1 MSNSIQS
8 TFIRSGQSLA
18 GLTVVHVV
26 EGSQGG
32 VGTAVRDLI
41 EAQSRDSG
49 IREVHLVTDR
59 RRMGDMLHAVPAR
72 IHEYRST
79 RSPFGLLHVSRS
91 LQRQLRSIA
100 PDVVY
105 LHSSFPGLY
114 GRLQLRRQAT
124 PWVTVYCAH
133 GWAFTQQISF
143 AARKLYMLVERT
155 LARHTDA
162 IVSISYSEFDA
173 AVRANVTGPLHR
185 VIYHGVPGRKEVVP
199 APVPVDP
206 DRLNVAF
213 IGRFDRQKGLDLLLH
228 AFATPQLDHV
238 TLWLI
243 GGSTLHH
250 KYAIPEQ
257 SNVKLIGWVP
267 NSQIDSY
274 IQCFDAV
281 IVPSRWE
288 GFGIIALEAMRN
300 GKPVLA
306 SRTGGLAEL
315 VIDGVNGRL
324 FNPGDLDGLQR
335 LLREISKA
343 DLIRMG
349 KLAFD
354 IFHAGFELPGCYARW
369 SALTHDALALRAKPP
384 RSQVAVSYIDSVT
397 VQPEGIMSAPSSWWR
412 SKLSTKTYLRTAVP
426 PNHRG

>member
-1 MSNSIQS
+1 MSNPIQS
-8 TFIRSGQSLA
+8 TIVRSGQPLA
-18 GLTVVHVV
+18 ALTVAHVV
-26 EGSQGG
+26 EGCQGG
-32 VGTAVRDLI
+32 VGSAVRHLI

-59 RRMGDMLHAVPAR
+59 RRMGDMLHGVPAR

-79 RSPFGLLHVSRS
+79 RSPFGLLQVSRG

-100 PDVVY
+100 PNVVY
-105 LHSSFPGLY
+105 LHSTFPGLY
-114 GRLQLRRQAT
+114 GRLQLRKQAA

-133 GWAFTQQISF
+133 GWAFTQQVSF
-143 AARKLYMLVERT
+143 AARKLYTLVERA
-155 LARHTDA
+155 LARRTDA

-173 AVRANVTGPLHR
+173 AVKANVIAPLHR

-199 APVPVDP
+199 APVSVDP
-206 DRLNVAF
+206 DRLNLAF
-213 IGRFDRQKGLDLLLH
+213 IGRFDRQKGLDLLLR
-228 AFATPQLDHV
+228 AFANPQLDHV

-243 GGSTLHH
+243 GGSTLQH

-288 GFGIIALEAMRN
+288 GFGLIALEAMRN

-324 FNPGDLDGLQR
+324 FNPGDLDSLQR

-349 KLAFD
+349 KLAVD
-354 IFHAGFELPGCYARW
+354 IFHAGFELPGCYSRW
-369 SALTHDALALRAKPP
+369 SALTHDALALRTKPP
-384 RSQVAVSYIDSVT
+384 RSQVAVSYIDPAT
-397 VQPEGIMSAPSSWWR
+397 VQPLEG
-412 SKLSTKTYLRTAVP
+412 L
-426 PNHRG
+426 